1 MITAQSEVSTNN
13 PYLRKAMYS
22 VYDGKCFY
30 TGRTIPFDDIHI
42 DHIIPKARGGKDCV
56 ENYVLCCGYIN
67 CKKNDKSDSLFVERI
82 SLINKLLFVEK
93 VVSEYNNLCLNG
105 AIEASM
111 VNINDFLRNYKLHN
125 HPKRT
130 TFVQGA
136 KRNLPYIEYRP
147 MASPQNG
154 KKGLSTKKR
163 FYFDKDSLQQYFNK
177 FKSPEEWR
185 STTLEYAE
193 QPSLEGALKRKK
205 RLSSV
210 I

>member
-1 MITAQSEVSTNN
+1 MITAQSEVSANN

-30 TGRTIPFDDIHI
+30 TGRTIQFDDIHI
-42 DHIIPKARGGKDCV
+42 DHIIPKARGGKDCI

-67 CKKNDKSDSLFVERI
+67 CKKNDKLDLFFVERI

-93 VVSEYNNLCLNG
+93 VVSEYNNLHLNG
-105 AIEASM
+105 LIEGSM
-111 VNINDFLRNYKLHN
+111 ININDFLRSYNLHTHRKGN
-125 HPKRT
+125 A
-130 TFVQGA
+130 FVQGA

-147 MASPQNG
+147 MASPTSG
-154 KKGLSTKKR
+154 KSGLSTKKK
-163 FYFDKDSLQQYFNK
+163 FYFDIDSLQQYFNK

-185 STTLEYAE
+185 SA
-193 QPSLEGALKRKK
+193 SLDGALKRKK